1 MKSWHIERRTFL
13 RGLGVS
19 LALPWLEG
27 MSWAQNPAPPTR
39 RMGFVYFPFG
49 VPMPAAESPNR
60 LQYGWFPVGT
70 DRDFRFTG
78 THQSLEPFR
87 NQLTYFGGLS
97 HPLGRRVPGHKAGD
111 VYLTGADVSGT
122 AYRQSVSVDQ
132 VAAASIGERTR
143 FPSLILSSSGGVNT
157 PYRSFTLSY
166 DQGGRPIPSE
176 HRPRDIFNRLFGAL
190 QQGRALRNQASI
202 LDAVRDE
209 AQSLNNRLGARDR
222 VQLDQYLSSVRE
234 AERRVESAER
244 WLASERTRV
253 DPSVVNVH
261 VGPEGPRDFIRS
273 MFDLLA
279 IALQTDTTRVFT
291 YQMGSESEGGCVS
304 SLFPHA
310 VGLRKNGHQISHERT
325 NHQQWSTYSKF
336 LTDQF
341 AYFLQRLRSMPEGNG
356 TLLDNT
362 MILYGCCTSVTHVT
376 RNYPLILAG
385 GGNLGIR
392 HGQYRRYG
400 DNVPLSNLF
409 VTMLDRM
416 QVPVRSF
423 KDSTGDL
430 RDILS

>member
-1 MKSWHIERRTFL
+1 MKSWHLDRRTFL
-13 RGLGVS
+13 HGVGVS
-19 LALPWLEG
+19 LALPWLEC
-27 MSWAQNPAPPTR
+27 MATSQNPATPPR

-49 VPMPAAESPNR
+49 VPTPPAGNPNR
-60 LQYGWFPVGT
+60 LQYGWFPVGQG
-70 DRDFRFTG
+70 REYQFTG
-78 THQSLEPFR
+78 THQSLTPYR
-87 NQLTYFGGLS
+87 AQITYLGGLS

-132 VAAASIGERTR
+132 VAAASIGDQTR
-143 FPSLILSSSGGVNT
+143 FPSLILSSSGGVNV

-166 DQGGRPIPSE
+166 DQGGRPIPAE
-176 HRPRDIFNRLFGAL
+176 HRPRDIFNRLFGAA
-190 QQGRALRNQASI
+190 QQSRALQNQASI

-222 VQLDQYLSSVRE
+222 AQLDQYLSSVRE
-234 AERRVESAER
+234 AERRVANAER

-253 DPSVVNVH
+253 DPAAVNVE
-261 VGPEGPRDFIRS
+261 VGPDGPRDLIRS
-273 MFDLLA
+273 MFDLIVL
-279 IALQTDTTRVFT
+279 ALQTDATRIFT

-310 VGLRKNGHQISHERT
+310 VGIRKNGHQISHDRA
-325 NHQQWSTYSKF
+325 NYQQWSNYSRF
-336 LTDQF
+336 LTDQY
-341 AYFLQRLRSMPEGNG
+341 AYFLGRLRSIPEGNG

-362 MILYGCCTSVTHVT
+362 MSLFGCCTSVTHVT

-385 GGNLGIR
+385 GANMGIR
-392 HGQYRRYG
+392 HGQFRRYG
-400 DNVPLSNLF
+400 DDVPLSNLF

-416 QVPVRSF
+416 QVPARSF
-423 KDSTGDL
+423 KDSTGEL